1 MSRKHKKRRWWIK
14 LHGKGYYV
22 RQNFLSQGLARA
34 FLRSIGLDDTKK
46 FEFEKK

>member
-1 MSRKHKKRRWWIK
+1 MSKKHKKRRWWIK

-22 RQNFLSQGLARA
+22 KQNFLSEGLARA
-34 FLRSIGLDDTKK
+34 FLRSIDLDDTKE